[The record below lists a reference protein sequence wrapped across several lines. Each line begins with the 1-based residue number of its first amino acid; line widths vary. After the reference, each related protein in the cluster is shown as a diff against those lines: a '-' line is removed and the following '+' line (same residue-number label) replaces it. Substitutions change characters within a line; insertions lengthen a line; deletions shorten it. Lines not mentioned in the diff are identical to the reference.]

1 MLMHCTMED
10 LIALKDGESRDAA
23 RRHVAACPA
32 CRQELERL
40 EQRVA
45 RMRALPAQRAPR
57 DRWSAVRESVVAE
70 RRRGGWLKVAW
81 TGVAAAA
88 AVVLLFGAQTAV
100 ERQRLAERERSLD
113 ALVQRSQQ
121 LEATLRTLDPSR
133 RVWSGREAG
142 AVVQLED
149 SLSALDSRL
158 AARVERQPSQDLI
171 NLWRQRVQLMDALVG
186 VHVTRA
192 SYVGL

>member
-23 RRHVAACPA
+23 RRHVATCAA
-32 CRQELERL
+32 CRQELEHL

-45 RMRALPAQRAPR
+45 RLRALPAQRAPR
-57 DRWSAVRESVVAE
+57 DRWSQVRDSVAAE
-70 RRRGGWLKVAW
+70 RRRGSWLRVAW
-81 TGVAAAA
+81 SGVAVAA
-88 AVVLLFGAQTAV
+88 AVVLVFGVQTAKQ
-100 ERQRLAERERSLD
+100 RQELAERERSLD

-121 LEATLRTLDPSR
+121 LEATLRDLDPSR

-149 SLSALDSRL
+149 SLSVLDSRL
-158 AARVERQPSQDLI
+158 ASRVERQPSQDLI